1 MCILMKKKL
10 LENIKLNKGEFNMNE
25 IVLDLINQADLAI
38 KEERFDDLME
48 FYMDDAILV
57 VKPGLEVQG

>member
-1 MCILMKKKL
+1 
-10 LENIKLNKGEFNMNE
+10 MNE

-48 FYMDDAILV
+48 FIWMMLF
-57 VKPGLEVQG
+57 